1 MKHFVICEYHIG
13 FDFREDAEETLAHLK
28 DLLKSYGQATT
39 QDLKDYIGAVPDHR
53 SDKFGW
59 RNLDDAGIKT
69 YPEDPNC
76 AYYLVLPDPAP
87 LN

>member
-1 MKHFVICEYHIG
+1 MNHLVICEYHIG
-13 FDFREDAEETLAHLK
+13 FDFRKDAEETLAHLK
-28 DLLKSYGQATT
+28 ELLKSYGQATT
-39 QDLKDYIGAVPDHR
+39 QDLKDYIGVVPDHG

-69 YPEDPNC
+69 YQDDPNR